1 MSSMRASEV
10 PVGGWVALF
19 HIESPLTM
27 PKWPGTSHL
36 LNGGLQGHMEIVHA
50 CQLHR
55 LIYALGCQRVSSED
69 GIGVPGKQHWGDVR
83 LAKARREQASESLAT
98 GWGRGCGRPGALWE
112 MLYLNSSFA
121 IDVQSWMDHLQGHGL
136 SA

>member
-1 MSSMRASEV
+1 MAYHVVLEV
-10 PVGGWVALF
+10 FSIFQFHRVDLTGLVALAD
-19 HIESPLTM
+19 
-27 PKWPGTSHL
+27 L